1 MDFSKMSDQEVLE
14 KMNEVY
20 GEYTLYWHE
29 YAKRTQIQKN
39 KPKVFSDG
47 RGGYYEVRDEK
58 N

>member
-14 KMNEVY
+14 KMNEIY
-20 GEYTLYWHE
+20 GEYTLYRHE
-29 YAKRTQIQKN
+29 YAKRTQMQKT

-47 RGGYYEVRDEK
+47 RGGYYEVINEK